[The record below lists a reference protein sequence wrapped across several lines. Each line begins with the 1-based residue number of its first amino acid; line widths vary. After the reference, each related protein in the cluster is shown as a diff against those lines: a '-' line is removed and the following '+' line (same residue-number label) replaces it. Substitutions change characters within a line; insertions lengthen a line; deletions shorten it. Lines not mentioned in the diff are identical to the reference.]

1 MQIIVPCVARFVMQ
15 PTALHWTSTF
25 GLPIWRMS
33 CSRPPSL
40 TIKSLFSAVASH
52 QFVCWQSPLSTRNLL
67 LTAKLP
73 NAALAA
79 RCTSTSCDCSRNRM
93 GFNVSRPTCRTSEE
107 YASIRTAVSFSP
119 PPHLSNHLSLWFLQ
133 KPALLIAANQRYPRR
148 LVSIM
153 LAKVLPQ
160 RSFCGCGLFVFCKLY
175 IVPPIDR

>member
-1 MQIIVPCVARFVMQ
+1 MYAFSIMQIIVPCVARFVMQ

-119 PPHLSNHLSLWFLQ
+119 PPIFLITF
-133 KPALLIAANQRYPRR
+133 LCN
-148 LVSIM
+148 
-153 LAKVLPQ
+153 
-160 RSFCGCGLFVFCKLY
+160 FCKSQRCWSLQ
-175 IVPPIDR
+175 INVIREG